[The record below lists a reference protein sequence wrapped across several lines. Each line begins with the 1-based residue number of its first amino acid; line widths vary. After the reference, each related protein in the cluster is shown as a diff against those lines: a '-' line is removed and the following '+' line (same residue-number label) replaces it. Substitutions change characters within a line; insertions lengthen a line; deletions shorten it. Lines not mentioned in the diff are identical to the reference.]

1 MTDTIK
7 STDDAR
13 VGNSPVR
20 HAYRQLSDIEKRR
33 IEAIKDL
40 RDAFLD
46 EIAEEQGREFA
57 IARTKAEE
65 AVMWAV
71 KGLTR

>member
-1 MTDTIK
+1 
-7 STDDAR
+7 
-13 VGNSPVR
+13 VR

-40 RDAFLD
+40 GDAFLD

-71 KGLTR
+71 KGVTR

>member
-1 MTDTIK
+1 L
-7 STDDAR
+7 
-13 VGNSPVR
+13 G
-20 HAYRQLSDIEKRR
+20 
-33 IEAIKDL
+33 
-40 RDAFLD
+40 DAFLD

-71 KGLTR
+71 KGVTR

>member
-20 HAYRQLSDIEKRR
+20 HAYRTLSEVEKRR

-40 RDAFLD
+40 GDAFLD

-71 KGLTR
+71 KGVTR